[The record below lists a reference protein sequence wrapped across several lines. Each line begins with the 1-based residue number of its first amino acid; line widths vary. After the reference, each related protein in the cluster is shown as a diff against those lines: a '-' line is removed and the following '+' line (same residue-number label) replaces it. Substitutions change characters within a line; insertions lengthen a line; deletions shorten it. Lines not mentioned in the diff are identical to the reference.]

1 MILEKDF
8 QEFIELLNK
17 HEVAYMVVGAH
28 ALAFHGKPR
37 HTGDLDIWIN
47 PIESNA
53 EKMVAVINDFG
64 FASVGLKK
72 DDFLREH
79 YVTQLGYPPLR
90 IDILNS
96 ISGVTFSEAYDN
108 RLFIEVDEITISYI
122 GLNDLI
128 KNKQGTARKQDM
140 ADLENLY
147 KLSGQ
152 LKDKSGRKK

>member
-17 HEVAYMVVGAH
+17 HEVSYMIVGAH

-47 PIESNA
+47 PTDENA
-53 EKMVAVINDFG
+53 EKMIVVINNFG
-64 FASVGLKK
+64 FGSVGLKK
-72 DDFLREH
+72 DDFLQEN

-96 ISGVTFSEAYDN
+96 ISGVTFEEAYTN
-108 RLFIEVDEITISYI
+108 RLFIDVDGLTISYI
-122 GLNDLI
+122 GFNELI
-128 KNKQGTARKQDM
+128 KNKAGTARKQDI

-147 KLSGQ
+147 KLADS
-152 LKDKSGRKK
+152 KKQEQQ